1 MEGGVPWFP
10 CVAVHNG
17 DPYHS
22 NHRLVIIMTE
32 KSDRRRRAVGEKQFA
47 FEASW
52 LLEDHCREVVNEVW
66 ESGARFSLSEIK
78 IYRRSWINR
87 INKIYQKYRT
97 KLKKNS
103 NCFEKIS

>member
-1 MEGGVPWFP
+1 MQMHQMAGECVCLAGMTNRNEHQHHSEDYIKERLDPAVANGGWRARFP

-22 NHRLVIIMTE
+22 DHRLVIIMTE

-52 LLEDHCREVVNEVW
+52 LLEDHC
-66 ESGARFSLSEIK
+66 
-78 IYRRSWINR
+78 
-87 INKIYQKYRT
+87 
-97 KLKKNS
+97 
-103 NCFEKIS
+103 